1 MRERERERVVCWI
14 VGGVSCSDFYA
25 MPKTRSKPENLL
37 NKIITKM
44 TREKAL
50 TAFSTARKNLYPS
63 IFDSLREQTVS
74 LYGLLGKVYT
84 MYKQIFSEHLIP

>member
-1 MRERERERVVCWI
+1 
-14 VGGVSCSDFYA
+14 

-63 IFDSLREQTVS
+63 YFKLRSLFQKYKCDE
-74 LYGLLGKVYT
+74 LLLMAVYIDQYRYAS
-84 MYKQIFSEHLIP
+84 MGFAPG